1 MTMTTRTKGRKA
13 RVLPKSFEQLVRIM
27 PPMAIRDD
35 VHHRNVIQMIDELMQ
50 IDRLSLGQSNYLETL
65 VELVE
70 AYEAKQHAID
80 VSKLTAVQMLKHVLD
95 ESGMSGSDL
104 ARLLDMH
111 PTMGSKIL
119 KGERRLTWDH
129 AKILATRFKV
139 APTLFM
145 D

>member
-1 MTMTTRTKGRKA
+1 MRTRISKTRPHP
-13 RVLPKSFEQLVRIM
+13 LPRSFEGLVRIM

-35 VHHRNVIQMIDELMQ
+35 AQHGNVIEVIDQLKR
-50 IDRLSLGQSNYLETL
+50 IDRLSKGQSDYLETL

-70 AYEAKQHAID
+70 AYEAKRHAID
-80 VSKLTAVQMLKHVLD
+80 LSKLTAAQMLKHVIR

-104 ARLLDMH
+104 ARLLGMH

-119 KGERRLTWDH
+119 KGERRLTWEH
-129 AKILATRFKV
+129 AKIVGARFKV
-139 APTLFM
+139 APALFM